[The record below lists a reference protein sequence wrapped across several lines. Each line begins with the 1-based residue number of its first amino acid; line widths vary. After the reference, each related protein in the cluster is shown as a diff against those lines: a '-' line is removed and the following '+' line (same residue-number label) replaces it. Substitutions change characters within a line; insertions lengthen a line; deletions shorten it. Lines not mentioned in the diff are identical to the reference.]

1 MSTRRATLP
10 MGQAVG
16 LELAKMRRLRA
27 VPILVAVTA
36 ATTALSASTLFSAS
50 ARAQWAD
57 PASDLWASLLLSCA
71 MMAGALTGPLT
82 AAIMA
87 GHLTD
92 IEHSGSG
99 WNLAAGV
106 GLTPGRLLRAKVA
119 ALALLVVP
127 AILVQNLLLVG
138 LGTAVL
144 AAPVPVGA
152 WAGWTVSLVVLQM
165 IMIAGHAWLS
175 AIVPNQLV
183 SMTVGLLGG
192 FVGVY
197 MLLAPPWLARLVLP
211 WGYYA
216 VMSPAGIVDG
226 QTVLVRP
233 GWILL
238 GLLAAA
244 AALLFATATA
254 RLDRIEERGIVLGTP
269 LGAGRALRRR
279 GRAGRTAVQGAR
291 LGPEGAGRTGAEAG
305 PGSAARPDSRP
316 ERAVAGAGARPRRV
330 RGPVLVGVELSKLRR
345 SAVPVVAVVVP
356 LLTVVAGAVNY
367 RGNQG
372 VLSAGWDSL
381 ASQVSVFYSL
391 IFAPLAVALLVAATW
406 RVEHRGTSWDM
417 MRTTPHSTCA
427 VVLAKAAAVIVPVIA
442 MELVLIAM
450 TWAAGTALGLGWG
463 MPPELLAQGLVFIL
477 AALPL
482 IGLQSLLSMR
492 MRSFAAPVA
501 ACLGQVVV
509 AFMLVSTLNPASALW
524 PVALITRALTLGS
537 TAMSTAGGLDV
548 AGVAPVLVG
557 SLASGAA
564 CWGALALAARR
575 RG

>member
-1 MSTRRATLP
+1 MSTRRGTLP

-211 WGYYA
+211 WGCYA

-233 GWILL
+233 GWTLL
-238 GLLAAA
+238 GLLSAA
-244 AALLFATATA
+244 AALLFTTATA
-254 RLDRIEERGIVLGTP
+254 RLDRIEDRGIVLGTP

-279 GRAGRTAVQGAR
+279 GRARPTAVQGAR
-291 LGPEGAGRTGAEAG
+291 PGPEHLAGTGPQAVPVPARTTAG
-305 PGSAARPDSRP
+305 L
-316 ERAVAGAGARPRRV
+316 PRRV
-330 RGPVLVGVELSKLRR
+330 RGPALVGVELSKLRR
-345 SAVPVVAVVVP
+345 TAVPVVAVVVP
-356 LLTVVAGAVNY
+356 LLTVIAGAVNY
-367 RGNQG
+367 RANQG
-372 VLSAGWDSL
+372 VLSAGWGSL
-381 ASQVSVFYSL
+381 VSQVSVFYSL
-391 IFAPLAVALLVAATW
+391 NVAPLAVALLVAATW
-406 RVEHRGTSWDM
+406 RVEHRGTSWTM

-450 TWAAGTALGLGWG
+450 TGVAGTVLGLGWS
-463 MPPELLAQGLVFIL
+463 MPSELLAQGLVFIL

-492 MRSFAAPVA
+492 MRSFAGPVA

-524 PVALITRALTLGS
+524 PAALVTRALSLGS
-537 TAMSTAGGLDV
+537 TAVSTAGGVDV
-548 AGVAPVLVG
+548 AGAAPILAG
-557 SLASGAA
+557 TLASGVA